1 MKNVLAVIRSF
12 HYSLGM
18 TIQVQSTAE
27 IHEMDQELT
36 FEFSY
41 RPAEKGSRDQYG
53 QKMEPDLEESLE
65 FWGAFDEDGAEIE
78 IEWPEDIEAARV
90 LAFNEI
96 HNR

>member
-1 MKNVLAVIRSF
+1 MKKHLARVRFMS
-12 HYSLGM
+12 YSLGM

-27 IHEMDQELT
+27 INEMDQELT

-78 IEWPEDIEAARV
+78 IEWPQDIEAARV